1 MHMISIYTR
10 PGIRTGDKGGR
21 AACLGFGQSRVV
33 AGFGGVR
40 AEPHGAGDLPGRQ
53 INENVTRKLGL
64 AVPFSSPETVAVW
77 VLGLSGLPSPSTNSI
92 AVCDAPPLDQVA
104 VVASWTR
111 AVR

>member
-64 AVPFSSPETVAVW
+64 EVLNQERPRAVVKNRVGGVHELGAVLLTFSEVPAT
-77 VLGLSGLPSPSTNSI
+77 SPSRG
-92 AVCDAPPLDQVA
+92 CMLK
-104 VVASWTR
+104 
-111 AVR
+111 